1 MKINLKQKLRDFEGT
16 ILRKP
21 VQTDKKDERDQFIIE
36 RRDMTLG
43 MVCIDALQAVYQ
55 DEKALEAEEKMKR
68 FVLAEEI
75 YLADGEMDIKDDQ
88 VVLLKKMI
96 DKAFPSMLVVGQTFR
111 MLEGKGPLKKK

>member
-1 MKINLKQKLRDFEGT
+1 MLPGVGMT
-16 ILRKP
+16 IP
-21 VQTDKKDERDQFIIE
+21 EE
-36 RRDMTLG
+36 DMQVG
-43 MVCIDALQAVYQ
+43 
-55 DEKALEAEEKMKR
+55 EEKMKR

-96 DKAFPSMLVVGQTFR
+96 DKAFPSMLVVGQAYR